1 MLCQLRIELGWM
13 GSDEQSLFLDGFLL
27 TRDFAFAVV
36 GVVANEEIW
45 QLASVVP
52 AVRHK
57 TLKNGWFALW

>member
-1 MLCQLRIELGWM
+1 M
-13 GSDEQSLFLDGFLL
+13 GSDEQSLFLDGFLFL
-27 TRDFAFAVV
+27 TGDFAFAVV

-57 TLKNGWFALW
+57 TLKTGWFALW